1 MWKKSLVEWWAGA
14 DKQEKKSLKT
24 KLNWNWTSATEKFW
38 MLRQGEGNHG
48 ELAQSEKEK
57 RKKRE
62 FVYSFT
68 QMCTIQIQS
77 NIEQKKIDAYVELER
92 SHNWMSANYLLIMFK
107 KSGWISKQ

>member
-1 MWKKSLVEWWAGA
+1 
-14 DKQEKKSLKT
+14 
-24 KLNWNWTSATEKFW
+24 

-92 SHNWMSANYLLIMFK
+92 SHN
-107 KSGWISKQ
+107 